1 MNELRREFL
10 DDSNASAELSPDLR
24 FLASRQAA
32 LAALF
37 LDHAKLYGDL
47 FERVQDE
54 GTSPEL
60 RARALDAAANLGL
73 LLQELRRRGDLLA
86 VLVHAPDHAPVP
98 LYAIDQ
104 LQFSL
109 LLLSGPCSEDDLR
122 ACLTPAG
129 LDGLFA
135 SRHVRDWLHGLG
147 VLAPGE

>member
-10 DDSNASAELSPDLR
+10 DDSNAPAELSPDLR

-37 LDHAKLYGDL
+37 LDHSKLYRDL
-47 FERVQDE
+47 LQRVQDE

-60 RARALDAAANLGL
+60 QATALDPAGNLGL
-73 LLQELRRRGDLLA
+73 VLQQLRRRGDLLA
-86 VLVHAPDHAPVP
+86 VLVHAPNHASVP

-109 LLLSGPCSEDDLR
+109 LMLSGPSSDDELL
-122 ACLTPAG
+122 ACLSPAG
-129 LDGLFA
+129 LEGLFA